1 MQKKRNMQKK
11 HYSTLLIVMLSAAL
25 NFFRFSQEKN
35 SQSNNNI
42 FGVLTICYD
51 NRFDS
56 MSLKIQFKYVLIER
70 LSQTVRHKKI
80 WARPHLRSIMFLAH
94 VNQPF

>member
-1 MQKKRNMQKK
+1 MQKK
-11 HYSTLLIVMLSAAL
+11 HYSTLLIVMLSATL
-25 NFFRFSQEKN
+25 IFFRFSQEKN

-56 MSLKIQFKYVLIER
+56 MSLKIQFKHVLIER
-70 LSQTVRHKKI
+70 LSQTVRHKKF
-80 WARPHLRSIMFLAH
+80 WARPQSRSIMFLAH